1 MLQGQSSLYY
11 YNNFSISQE
20 MLKKKLTASVSISD
34 PFRRR
39 MKYEMVYDD
48 PTFHQEMVNYN
59 YNRMLRVNLS
69 YRFGQM
75 KGEIKKAKRGIKNED
90 VKSGGD
96 STTGGGT
103 GGTGN

>member
-1 MLQGQSSLYY
+1 MNKINCIRHFLGEIV
-11 YNNFSISQE
+11 NN
-20 MLKKKLTASVSISD
+20 
-34 PFRRR
+34 
-39 MKYEMVYDD
+39 
-48 PTFHQEMVNYN
+48 
-59 YNRMLRVNLS
+59 NRQLRFNIS

-96 STTGGGT
+96 SSTGSGT